1 MRCVLALNQILIVVI
16 SKYEKMD
23 GSNQC
28 GIGDSSLD
36 TINSSFNVQREDFD
50 SRKRSSISIGY
61 G

>member
-23 GSNQC
+23 GSNRC
-28 GIGDSSLD
+28 GIGNSSLD
-36 TINSSFNVQREDFD
+36 TINSSFDVQREDFD
-50 SRKRSSISIGY
+50 SRERSSIRIGY